1 MNEQLS
7 QSSPVL
13 EDSERMN
20 KAIKYLNDLADRI
33 EDSKR
38 ANATLYLISTAIAH
52 AEGTLL
58 DYSSALSLLYESV
71 EGQISDMT
79 ALISEING
87 FLKV

>member
-1 MNEQLS
+1 MSEQLS

-38 ANATLYLISTAIAH
+38 ANATLYLISASIAH

-71 EGQISDMT
+71 EEQISDMK

-87 FLKV
+87 YLRA